1 MFIETEE
8 TPNPATLKFLPIGR
22 EVMGRNASTMDFV
35 QASSAV
41 GRSPLVEA
49 LFAIPGVIR
58 VFLGEDFISVTKA
71 SHREWEEIRG
81 QVLGVL
87 MDYFTTGQPIVLK
100 GADVVEG
107 STTDLAESEASDP
120 VEAAIITQIKELLDT
135 RIRPA
140 VATDGGDIVYRG
152 YHNGVV
158 RLTMQGACSG
168 CPSSR
173 ATLRHGVEN
182 LLRHY
187 IPEVVAV
194 EQVD

>member
-8 TPNPATLKFLPIGR
+8 TPNPATMKFLPVGK
-22 EVMGRNASTMDFV
+22 EVMGDAGTLDFAKDSPSTV
-35 QASSAV
+35 
-41 GRSPLVEA
+41 RSPLAEA
-49 LFAIPGVIR
+49 LFAISGVVR
-58 VFLGEDFISVTKA
+58 VFLGRDFISVTKA
-71 SHREWEEIRG
+71 NHTEWEDLRG
-81 QVLGVL
+81 QVFGVL
-87 MDYFTTGQPIVLK
+87 MDYFTTGQPIVL
-100 GADVVEG
+100 EG
-107 STTDLAESEASDP
+107 EGFKEASAPNLAECEAQNPD
-120 VEAAIITQIKELLDT
+120 EAAIIAQIKELLDT

>member
-8 TPNPATLKFLPIGR
+8 TPNPATLKFLPGR
-22 EVMGRNASTMDFV
+22 VVMGNAGTLDF
-35 QASSAV
+35 ADSAAV
-41 GRSPLVEA
+41 AGRSPLAEV
-49 LFAIPGVIR
+49 LFAIPGVER

-71 SHREWEEIRG
+71 SHTEWDDMRG
-81 QVLGVL
+81 CVLSVL
-87 MDYFTTGQPIVLK
+87 TDHLIAGQPIVL
-100 GADVVEG
+100 EG
-107 STTDLAESEASDP
+107 EALKNTSISEEIEYETTDPED
-120 VEAAIITQIKELLDT
+120 AAIVTQIKELLNT

-140 VATDGGDIVYRG
+140 VAADGGDIVYRG
-152 YHNGVV
+152 YQNGIV

-187 IPEVVAV
+187 IPEVISV

>member
-8 TPNPATLKFLPIGR
+8 TPNPATLKFLPGR
-22 EVMGRNASTMDFV
+22 VVMGNAGTLDF
-35 QASSAV
+35 ADSAAV
-41 GRSPLVEA
+41 AGRSPLAEV
-49 LFAIPGVIR
+49 LFAIPGVER

-71 SHREWEEIRG
+71 SHTEWDDMRG
-81 QVLGVL
+81 CVLSVL
-87 MDYFTTGQPIVLK
+87 MDHLIAGQPIVL
-100 GADVVEG
+100 EG
-107 STTDLAESEASDP
+107 EALKNTSISEEIEYETTDPED
-120 VEAAIITQIKELLDT
+120 VAIVTQIKELLNT

-140 VATDGGDIVYRG
+140 VAADGGDIVYRG
-152 YHNGVV
+152 YQNGVV

-187 IPEVVAV
+187 IPEVISV

>member
-22 EVMGRNASTMDFV
+22 EVMGNASTLDFA

-41 GRSPLVEA
+41 GRSPLAEA
-49 LFAIPGVIR
+49 LFEIPGVIR

-107 STTDLAESEASDP
+107 STTEAECESSDP

>member
-22 EVMGRNASTMDFV
+22 EVMGNASTLDFA

-41 GRSPLVEA
+41 GRSPLAEA
-49 LFAIPGVIR
+49 LFAIQGVIR

-100 GADVVEG
+100 RGRCCG
-107 STTDLAESEASDP
+107 
-120 VEAAIITQIKELLDT
+120 
-135 RIRPA
+135 RIYDR
-140 VATDGGDIVYRG
+140 
-152 YHNGVV
+152 
-158 RLTMQGACSG
+158 SG
-168 CPSSR
+168 
-173 ATLRHGVEN
+173 
-182 LLRHY
+182 
-187 IPEVVAV
+187 
-194 EQVD
+194 